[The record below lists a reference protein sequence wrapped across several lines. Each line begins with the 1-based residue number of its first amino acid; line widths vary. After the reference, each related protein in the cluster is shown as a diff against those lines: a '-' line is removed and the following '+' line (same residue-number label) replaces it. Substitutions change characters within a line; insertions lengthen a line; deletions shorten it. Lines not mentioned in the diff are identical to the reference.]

1 MACGHAK
8 EALEDVTN
16 HEAVAHLEYLFCQ
29 TVTNGKRSN
38 LNYKFNLI

>member
-16 HEAVAHLEYLFCQ
+16 HKAVAHLEYLFCQ
-29 TVTNGKRSN
+29 TVTNGKRST
-38 LNYKFNLI
+38 FNLY